1 MGRVFCLL
9 LIINN
14 LNDVL
19 ITLAENIKY
28 YRSQLAITQEE
39 LAKMAGI
46 NRSYLAGIEAGQRN
60 TSIKTLEKLAN
71 ALEVSPADLLKPLGT
86 AYE

>member
-14 LNDVL
+14 LNDIL
-19 ITLAENIKY
+19 FILAENIKHH
-28 YRSQLAITQEE
+28 RFQLAITQEE
-39 LAKMAGI
+39 LAKIAGI

-60 TSIKTLEKLAN
+60 TSIKTLEKLAK
-71 ALEVSPADLLKPLGT
+71 ALGVSPADLLKPLGT